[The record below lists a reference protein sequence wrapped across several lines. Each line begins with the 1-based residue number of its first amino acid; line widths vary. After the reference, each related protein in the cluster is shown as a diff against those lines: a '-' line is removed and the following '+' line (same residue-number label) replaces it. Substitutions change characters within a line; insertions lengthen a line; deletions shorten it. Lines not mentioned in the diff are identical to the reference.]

1 MIYLIRHGQTDWNV
15 ERKIQGQT
23 DIPLNINGKQQ
34 AKDAAEEIANLKI
47 DKIISSDLSRAKETA
62 EIINKKVGAKIT
74 FDKRL
79 REVNY
84 GNYEGAQI
92 DKFTDEQW
100 KIFNETPEKI
110 KGESRQQ
117 VYDRV
122 KSVID
127 EIKDDENVL
136 VVTHGGS
143 LRMMLYYA
151 NNKDS
156 FDMDSYNEFSK
167 DFWIN
172 NAKVVEYKEK

>member
-23 DIPLNINGKQQ
+23 DIPLNLNGKQQ
-34 AKDAAEEIANLKI
+34 AEEAAKEIANLKI
-47 DKIISSDLSRAKETA
+47 DRIISSDLSRAKETA
-62 EIINKKVGAKIT
+62 EIINKKVGKEIT

-84 GNYEGAQI
+84 GDFEGIQI
-92 DKFTDEQW
+92 DKFTDKDWE
-100 KIFNETPEKI
+100 IFNETPEKI
-110 KGESRQQ
+110 KGEYRQQ

-122 KSVID
+122 KSFID

-151 NNKDS
+151 KNKDN
-156 FDMDSYNEFSK
+156 FDKNNYNMFAK

-172 NAKVVEYKEK
+172 NAKVIEYK

>member
-1 MIYLIRHGQTDWNV
+1 MIYLIRHGETDWNV

-23 DIPLNINGKQQ
+23 DIPLNSNGKQQ
-34 AKDAAEEIANLKI
+34 AEE
-47 DKIISSDLSRAKETA
+47 DLSRAKETA

-74 FDKRL
+74 FDKRI

-84 GNYEGAQI
+84 GDFEGVQI
-92 DKFTDEQW
+92 DKFTDKEW
-100 KIFNETPEKI
+100 EIFNETPEKI

-117 VYDRV
+117 VYNRV
-122 KSVID
+122 KSFID

-151 NNKDS
+151 KNKDN
-156 FDMDSYNEFSK
+156 FDKNNYNMFAK

-172 NAKVVEYKEK
+172 NAKVVEYKEE

>member
-1 MIYLIRHGQTDWNV
+1 MIYLIRHGETDWNV

-23 DIPLNINGKQQ
+23 DIPLNSNGKQQ
-34 AKDAAEEIANLKI
+34 AEEAANEIANLKI
-47 DKIISSDLSRAKETA
+47 DRIISSDLSRAKETA

-74 FDKRL
+74 IDKRL

-84 GNYEGAQI
+84 GNYEGAQF

-100 KIFNETPEKI
+100 EIFNKTPEKI
-110 KGESRQQ
+110 KGESRKQ

-122 KSVID
+122 KSLID

-167 DFWIN
+167 DFGIN

>member
-1 MIYLIRHGQTDWNV
+1 MENNKLKKQRT
-15 ERKIQGQT
+15 
-23 DIPLNINGKQQ
+23 KQQ
-34 AKDAAEEIANLKI
+34 IANLKI
-47 DKIISSDLSRAKETA
+47 DRIISSDLSRAKETA
-62 EIINKKVGAKIT
+62 EIINKKVGAEIT
-74 FDKRL
+74 YDKRL

-84 GNYEGAQI
+84 GDFEGIQI
-92 DKFTDEQW
+92 DKFTDKDWE
-100 KIFNETPEKI
+100 IFNETPEKI

-122 KSVID
+122 KSFID

-151 NNKDS
+151 KNKEK
-156 FDMDSYNEFSK
+156 FDKDNYNMFAK

-172 NAKVVEYKEK
+172 NAKVVEYKEKQVI

>member
-1 MIYLIRHGQTDWNV
+1 MIYLIRHGETDWNV

-23 DIPLNINGKQQ
+23 DIPLNKNGQKQ
-34 AKDAAEEIANLKI
+34 AKDSSEEISKLKI
-47 DKIISSDLSRAKETA
+47 DKIYSSDLSRAKETA
-62 EIINKKVGAKIT
+62 EIINKKVGAEIT

-84 GNYEGAQI
+84 GDFEGVQI
-92 DKFTDEQW
+92 DKFTDKDWE
-100 KIFNETPEKI
+100 IFNETPEKI

-117 VYDRV
+117 VYNRV
-122 KSVID
+122 KSFID

>member
-34 AKDAAEEIANLKI
+34 AKEAAEEIANLKI

-122 KSVID
+122 KSFID

-151 NNKDS
+151 KNKAT

>member
-23 DIPLNINGKQQ
+23 DISLNSNGKQQ
-34 AKDAAEEIANLKI
+34 AEEAANEIANLKI
-47 DKIISSDLSRAKETA
+47 DRIISSDLSRAKETA
-62 EIINKKVGAKIT
+62 EIINKKVGAEIT
-74 FDKRL
+74 YDKRL

-84 GNYEGAQI
+84 GDFEGIQI
-92 DKFTDEQW
+92 DKFTDKDW
-100 KIFNETPEKI
+100 VIFNETPEKI

-122 KSVID
+122 KSFID

-151 NNKDS
+151 NNTDS

>member
-1 MIYLIRHGQTDWNV
+1 MIYLIRHGETDWNV

-23 DIPLNINGKQQ
+23 DIPLNSNGKKQ
-34 AKDAAEEIANLKI
+34 AEEAANEIANLKI
-47 DKIISSDLSRAKETA
+47 DRIISSDLSRAKETA
-62 EIINKKVGAKIT
+62 EIINQKVGAEIT
-74 FDKRL
+74 YEKRL

-84 GNYEGAQI
+84 GDFEGIQI
-92 DKFTDEQW
+92 DKFTDKDW
-100 KIFNETPEKI
+100 VIFNETPEKI

-117 VYDRV
+117 VYNRV
-122 KSVID
+122 KSFID

-151 NNKDS
+151 KNKENFDKNN
-156 FDMDSYNEFSK
+156 YNMFAK

-172 NAKVVEYKEK
+172 NAKVVEYKEE

>member
-34 AKDAAEEIANLKI
+34 AKEAAEEIANLKI

-122 KSVID
+122 KSFID

-143 LRMMLYYA
+143 LCMMLYYA
-151 NNKDS
+151 NNTDS
-156 FDMDSYNEFSK
+156 FDMDRYNEFSK

>member
-34 AKDAAEEIANLKI
+34 AKEAAEEIANLKI

-62 EIINKKVGAKIT
+62 EIINKKVGAEIT
-74 FDKRL
+74 YDKRL

-84 GNYEGAQI
+84 GDFEGIQI
-92 DKFTDEQW
+92 DKFTDKDW
-100 KIFNETPEKI
+100 VIFNETPEKI

-122 KSVID
+122 KSFID

-151 NNKDS
+151 NNTDS